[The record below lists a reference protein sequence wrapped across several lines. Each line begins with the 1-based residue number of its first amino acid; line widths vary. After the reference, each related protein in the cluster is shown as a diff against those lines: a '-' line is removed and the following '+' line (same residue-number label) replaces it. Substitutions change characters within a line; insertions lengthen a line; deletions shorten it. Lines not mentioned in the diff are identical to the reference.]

1 MLKSLRRN
9 PIGLTGLIIVA
20 LVVLV
25 ALVAPLISPYTPTVQ
40 IGRRLQLPSAR
51 FLLGTDEFGRDILS
65 RIIYGTRISL
75 YVGAISVGLALLI
88 GGTIGLVSGYF
99 GGLLDNLLMRLVD
112 IVFSIPSLIL
122 AIAIAGLLGPN
133 LRNAMIAIGIVYA
146 PTYARLVRAAV
157 LAIKNLPYIEAAT
170 LIGGST
176 WHTITRHL
184 IPNIS
189 PPLIVQTSL
198 LLSTAILAEASL
210 SFLGL
215 GTQPPDPSWGTMLGS
230 GRKFMEL
237 SPWVAVAPGIAIVI
251 TVLGFNFLG
260 DGLRDVL
267 DPRLRGGT

>member
-9 PIGLTGLIIVA
+9 PIGLMGLIIVA

-88 GGTIGLVSGYF
+88 GGTIGLVSGFF

-184 IPNIS
+184 LPNIT